1 MSKKTWV
8 GFNHQLFVIQQA
20 QLGGSVTGICW
31 GHQDDFPI
39 ESTTCS
45 CTLDLDWL
53 ENWRLLEVTS
63 ECFQFLGIGEPMLY
77 LGVYV
82 ITHIYIYVGDWSRQ
96 LLFFKMFFS
105 SLYGSFA
112 GTGFS
117 LRWRNCIFNID
128 TKCCC
133 TCISGHDPSSDVAQE
148 GRCWIASGRPGA
160 ECDIA
165 DDMPALAT
173 VVVQL

>member
-20 QLGGSVTGICW
+20 QLGGR
-31 GHQDDFPI
+31 
-39 ESTTCS
+39 
-45 CTLDLDWL
+45 WL
-53 ENWRLLEVTS
+53 GSEVTKMIS
-63 ECFQFLGIGEPMLY
+63 QLSPPRARAPRLVGKLEIAWSHFWMFSILGEWWTNALFGGLCNYIY
-77 LGVYV
+77 
-82 ITHIYIYVGDWSRQ
+82 IYIYVGDWSRQ